1 MILMF
6 FVCRDTDKDR
16 IFGPTIFPNSR
27 LVFIQLTFN
36 CLPLKMPAL
45 FSALLLTASLM
56 AQRPVIDDF
65 TISGD
70 TYRTD
75 NDCFRLTEER
85 DYSSGSIWYRRPI
98 SLNEPF
104 SIELSVY
111 LGCKDDTGADGMVFI
126 FAPSANLTGWRGEG
140 IGFAGLRPSIGIEID
155 TWLNEHL
162 LDPAEDHVAIMANG
176 RVGHFNNLAGP
187 KPILNIEDCEQHK
200 LAVRWSP
207 AEQRLSVEID
217 RREVIAAEVDLKNAI
232 FQGNDVVYWGVSA
245 ATGRYNNYHEVCFD
259 RLSWLPVEEVGPV
272 CRGK

>member
-1 MILMF
+1 MF
-6 FVCRDTDKDR
+6 FVYRDTDKDR

-56 AQRPVIDDF
+56 AQRPVFDDF

-104 SIELSVY
+104 SIKLSVY

-207 AEQRLSVEID
+207 ASQRLSVEID

-259 RLSWLPVEEVGPV
+259 RLSWLPVEEVGSV